1 MPTTENAAAAREKSA
16 FWDAV
21 RTSTQTVPGLIAWGA
36 VTGMAMAQSGLSV
49 WQALVMT
56 FIVYAGSAQ
65 LAALPLIAAGAPIWM
80 IFFTALMV
88 NLRFVIFG
96 AVIGPHFSHLSWPKR
111 IWWGYFNADVVM
123 AFFPQRFPENLPGK
137 TVGKVGYF
145 SGLAVPNWI
154 GWQSGSV
161 AGILLASQIPASW
174 GIGFAGTLALLAITV
189 PLVINR
195 GALAGVVVAGM
206 TAVLAIN
213 LPFRLGLLLAMVL
226 GIAAAMAVDRF
237 AAATASRQTP

>member
-1 MPTTENAAAAREKSA
+1 MPETQSAARTREKSA
-16 FWDAV
+16 FWDGV

-36 VTGMAMAQSGLSV
+36 VTGMAMAQSGLSL

-96 AVIGPHFSHLSWPKR
+96 AVIGPHFSHLPWPQR
-111 IWWGYFNADVVM
+111 IWWGYFNADIVM
-123 AFFPQRFPENLPGK
+123 AFFPQRFPENIPGK

-145 SGLAVPNWI
+145 SGLAVPNWL

-161 AGILLASQIPASW
+161 AGILLASQIPPGW
-174 GIGFAGTLALLAITV
+174 GIGFAGSLALLAITV
-189 PLVINR
+189 PLVVNR
-195 GALAGVVVAGM
+195 GALAGVLVAGA
-206 TAVLAIN
+206 TAVLAIH

-226 GIAAAMAVDRF
+226 GIAAAMAVDRIG
-237 AAATASRQTP
+237 AGTPPNQTS

>member
-1 MPTTENAAAAREKSA
+1 MSDTETAAQAREKSA
-16 FWDAV
+16 FWDAL
-21 RTSTQTVPGLIAWGA
+21 RTSTQTVPGLVAWGA
-36 VTGMAMAQSGLSV
+36 VTGMAMTQSGLSS
-49 WQALVMT
+49 WQALLMT
-56 FIVYAGSAQ
+56 FVVYAGSAQ
-65 LAALPLIAAGAPIWM
+65 LAALPLIAAGAPVWM

-96 AVIGPHFSHLSWPKR
+96 AVIGPHFSHLPWFKR

-123 AFFPQRFPENLPGK
+123 AFFPQRFPENTPGK

-145 SGLAVPNWI
+145 SGLAVPNWL

-161 AGILLASQIPASW
+161 AGILLASQIPPGW

-189 PLVINR
+189 PLVVNR
-195 GALAGVVVAGM
+195 GALAGVLVAGA
-206 TAVLAIN
+206 TAVLAHH

-226 GIAAAMAVDRF
+226 GITAAMAVDRF
-237 AAATASRQTP
+237 GAGTSPRRTS